1 MAEEAYVAA
10 LRLLAMRE
18 LSEAQ
23 IRQRLARRGHDGTAI
38 DSAVTRLKADG
49 SINDSRVAGAIAR
62 SETSV
67 RKRGRL
73 RVKRRIEAAG
83 IASSIAQRAVDDT
96 FADIDG
102 DALMSAAL
110 EKRLRGRTDIA
121 DDSEFQRLF
130 RYLSSQGFE
139 PERIVKLL
147 RARRRE
153 RTTRRQQH
161 QDE

>member
-23 IRQRLARRGHDGTAI
+23 IRQRLARRGHDGTTI

-49 SINDSRVAGAIAR
+49 SLDDSRVAGAIAR
-62 SETSV
+62 TETSV

-73 RVKRRIEAAG
+73 RVTRRIEAAG
-83 IASSIAQRAVDDT
+83 IASSIARRAVDDT

-110 EKRLRGRTDIA
+110 EKRLRGRPHIA
-121 DDSEFQRLF
+121 DDREFQRLY

-139 PERIVKLL
+139 SDRVLKLL
-147 RARRRE
+147 RE
-153 RTTRRQQH
+153 RQRSK
-161 QDE
+161 